1 MKIETRQS
9 RGTFRA
15 KLAKDAKV
23 LGIKAKH
30 FSPLSCLS
38 LGVPGVHSSLRSGCL
53 PAALSSYPSQWRYR
67 AGVGARLFSARTE
80 KIGRFRAKPAKN
92 AKGSGRRSDQ
102 SFSASC
108 LNLGVHGVHSS
119 LRSGCLP
126 AALSSY
132 PSQWR
137 YRAGVGARLLSY
149 RNEIKAGFRAKDAK
163 DAKGSDGRL
172 QHSFSRLSLGVLS
185 VLSARFL
192 SLVFSS

>member
-38 LGVPGVHSSLRSGCL
+38 LGVPGV
-53 PAALSSYPSQWRYR
+53 LS
-67 AGVGARLFSARTE
+67 ARLFSACTE

-163 DAKGSDGRL
+163 GSDGRL